1 MNLFPAEDTSSI
13 ATAVIIDAPEVNLAS
28 RIAGPIALLDL
39 LEGASVERGQIV
51 CQIEELST
59 GGRRTAS

>member
-13 ATAVIIDAPEVNLAS
+13 ATAVIIDASEVNLAS

-39 LEGASVERGQIV
+39 LEGTSVERGQIV

-59 GGRRTAS
+59 GRRRTAS